1 MLFTIF
7 RKLVTYERETLP
19 FVKTGEDR
27 AIVFALMAAQE
38 NGQQLTL
45 KQLSQFRIGAPATL
59 RRRMAR
65 LQRLGV
71 IQKAAEASDRRLKS
85 YSIGKRYQ
93 KYFQLYEQAAKAVSY
108 LAAMNVSGLAE
119 GVCGV
124 NKPIIDDAR
133 NPEQVAER
141 LREKCHK
148 YGQIKSITLTCSH
161 ERNDLFV
168 MMQIDGQVSAAA
180 NALGGIV
187 FGATTVCVTL
197 PLPAGFRCEKNKS
210 TGTCLKVFS

>member
-7 RKLVTYERETLP
+7 RKLVTYEQEALP
-19 FVKTGEDR
+19 FVRSYEDR
-27 AIVFALMAAQE
+27 AIVFALMSAHE

-65 LQRLGV
+65 LQKLGV
-71 IQKAAEASDRRLKS
+71 IQKAAAATDRRLKT
-85 YSIGKRYQ
+85 YSIGKRFH
-93 KYFQLYEQAAKAVSY
+93 KHLQLYEQAALAVSY
-108 LAAMNVSGLAE
+108 LAVMNAPGLADE
-119 GVCGV
+119 VSRV
-124 NKPIIDDAR
+124 NKPIIEDTR

-141 LREKCHK
+141 LREKCQK
-148 YGQIKSITLTCSH
+148 FGQIKSLTLTCSH
-161 ERNDLFV
+161 ERSDLFV
-168 MMQIDGQVSAAA
+168 MMQIDGQVAAAA

-197 PLPAGFRCEKNKS
+197 PLPTGFRCEKNKS